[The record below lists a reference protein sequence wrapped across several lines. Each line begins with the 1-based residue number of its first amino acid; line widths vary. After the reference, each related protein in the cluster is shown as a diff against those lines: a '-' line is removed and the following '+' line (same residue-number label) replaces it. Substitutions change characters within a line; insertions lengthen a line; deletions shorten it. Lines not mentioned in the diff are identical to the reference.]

1 MSALETFRIIATEFN
16 YLSDDAVTKRLELT
30 AREVTNPRLAA
41 DIKEELIAYLTA
53 HYLTISEKRKGAG
66 GEVASVSEGK
76 LSISYASGYSNV
88 KSDLAVTSYGRIYD
102 RLMRSYTI
110 TPTTRV
116 SDIFL

>member
-1 MSALETFRIIATEFN
+1 MSALETFRIIAAEFN
-16 YLSDDAVTKRLELT
+16 YLSDDVVSKRLALT
-30 AREVTNPRLAA
+30 AKEVTNPKLKN

-76 LSISYASGYSNV
+76 LSITYASGYSNV

-110 TPTTRV
+110 TSTTRM

>member
-1 MSALETFRIIATEFN
+1 MSAIETFRIIATEFS
-16 YLSDDAVTKRLELT
+16 YLSDDVVTKRLALT
-30 AREVTNPRLAA
+30 SREITNPKLAE
-41 DIKEELIAYLTA
+41 DIKEEMIAYLTA

-76 LSISYASGYSNV
+76 LSISYMAGYSNV

-116 SDIFL
+116 SNIFV

>member
-1 MSALETFRIIATEFN
+1 MSTLETFRIIATEFD
-16 YLSDDAVTKRLELT
+16 YLSDETVSKRLALT
-30 AREVTNPRLAA
+30 AREVTNPKL
-41 DIKEELIAYLTA
+41 DDEIKEELIAYLTA
-53 HYLTISEKRKGAG
+53 HYFTISEKRKGAG

-110 TPTTRV
+110 TPITRLGN
-116 SDIFL
+116 IFI

>member
-76 LSISYASGYSNV
+76 LSITYTSGYSNV

-110 TPTTRV
+110 TPMTRFNGV
-116 SDIFL
+116 VL